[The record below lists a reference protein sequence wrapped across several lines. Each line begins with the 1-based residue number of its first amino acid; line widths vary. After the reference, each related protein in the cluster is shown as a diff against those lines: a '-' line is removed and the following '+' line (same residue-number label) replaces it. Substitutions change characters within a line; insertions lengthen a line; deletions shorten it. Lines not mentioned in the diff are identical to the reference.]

1 MFTALNILKVVDVF
15 LIIQNKTI
23 FTSTKNVNTGLTS
36 CMISQ

>member
-23 FTSTKNVNTGLTS
+23 FTSTKNVNTALSS